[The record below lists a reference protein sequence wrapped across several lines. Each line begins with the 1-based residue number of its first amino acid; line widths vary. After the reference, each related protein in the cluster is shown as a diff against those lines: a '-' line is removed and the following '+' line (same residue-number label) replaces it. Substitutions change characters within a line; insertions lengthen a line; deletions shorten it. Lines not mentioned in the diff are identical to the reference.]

1 MSVLRVLRSFVRH
14 PGLEVSRVLPAR
26 IAYWCAL
33 RVLTEACTGKYAATS
48 WTELS
53 AREAGTRFARI
64 HGFPGNGADEHYDSD
79 RLR

>member
-1 MSVLRVLRSFVRH
+1 MSVLSAIRSFVRH

-33 RVLTEACTGKYAATS
+33 RVLTEACTGKYKGTS
-48 WTELS
+48 WPELS

-64 HGFPGNGADEHYDSD
+64 HGFPGNGADEHYDSN
-79 RLR
+79 RVK